1 MDNTTIQSIWTVLVF
16 ITFIGIIFWAYSGA
30 RKKEFDAAANSILE
44 DDLPLKASEKRSES
58 VSNPNNKETS

>member
-30 RKKEFDAAANSILE
+30 RKKEFDAAAHSILD
-44 DDLPLKASEKRSES
+44 DDLPPQSSAKRTES
-58 VSNPNNKETS
+58 VSNENHKETS

>member
-44 DDLPLKASEKRSES
+44 EDDLPMSPAKKTT
-58 VSNPNNKETS
+58 SNSDENTKETK